1 MWFGDLVTM
10 KWWNDLW
17 LNESFA
23 EYASTLA
30 TAEATEWHGA
40 WTTFAALEKSWA
52 YRQDQ
57 LPSTHPIVAEINDL
71 EDVQVN
77 FDGITYAKGASVLK
91 QLVAFVGQEKFMAGV
106 SAYFKKHAYQN
117 TELVDLLRELEAQ
130 SGRDLQ
136 SWSKNWLETAGVN
149 TLRPDFETDADGN
162 FTKFAVLQT
171 AIAEHPTI
179 RPHRMAIGFYNLEGN
194 ALKRVHRIELD
205 VDGDRT
211 EVDALVG
218 IAQPDLIL
226 LNDEDL
232 AYAKIRLDE
241 RSLKTAVDHLSKFED
256 SLARTVV
263 WGAAWDAARD
273 AEASPREFVK
283 LVLNNIATETEST
296 TILTLLRQLV
306 TTGNLY
312 VAEAHREQTLI
323 EIGDGLL
330 SMARKA
336 EPGSDIQLQLIK
348 FFPQFAKT
356 AAHLDALEALL
367 SGAEKLNGLEVDADL
382 RWDLLTGL
390 VVAGRAGES
399 EIDAELERDN
409 TANGQKAAAGAR
421 AALPS
426 AAAKEAAW
434 TLLVESKELSNALV
448 NSASLG
454 FGRVHDLK
462 LLEPY
467 VDRYF
472 ESALHVWK
480 LHTFKIAEYLMI
492 NLYPVYLANEALAAK
507 TREWIAKPQIKEI
520 PALRRIMIENLAAV
534 DRALAAQKRDERS

>member
-1 MWFGDLVTM
+1 
-10 KWWNDLW
+10 
-17 LNESFA
+17 
-23 EYASTLA
+23 
-30 TAEATEWHGA
+30 
-40 WTTFAALEKSWA
+40 
-52 YRQDQ
+52 
-57 LPSTHPIVAEINDL
+57 
-71 EDVQVN
+71 
-77 FDGITYAKGASVLK
+77 
-91 QLVAFVGQEKFMAGV
+91 
-106 SAYFKKHAYQN
+106 
-117 TELVDLLRELEAQ
+117 
-130 SGRDLQ
+130 
-136 SWSKNWLETAGVN
+136 
-149 TLRPDFETDADGN
+149 
-162 FTKFAVLQT
+162 
-171 AIAEHPTI
+171 
-179 RPHRMAIGFYNLEGN
+179 
-194 ALKRVHRIELD
+194 
-205 VDGDRT
+205 
-211 EVDALVG
+211 
-218 IAQPDLIL
+218 
-226 LNDEDL
+226 
-232 AYAKIRLDE
+232 
-241 RSLKTAVDHLSKFED
+241 
-256 SLARTVV
+256 
-263 WGAAWDAARD
+263 
-273 AEASPREFVK
+273 
-283 LVLNNIATETEST
+283 
-296 TILTLLRQLV
+296 
-306 TTGNLY
+306 
-312 VAEAHREQTLI
+312 
-323 EIGDGLL
+323 
-330 SMARKA
+330 
-336 EPGSDIQLQLIK
+336 GSDIQLQLIK

-426 AAAKEAAW
+426 AEAKEAAW